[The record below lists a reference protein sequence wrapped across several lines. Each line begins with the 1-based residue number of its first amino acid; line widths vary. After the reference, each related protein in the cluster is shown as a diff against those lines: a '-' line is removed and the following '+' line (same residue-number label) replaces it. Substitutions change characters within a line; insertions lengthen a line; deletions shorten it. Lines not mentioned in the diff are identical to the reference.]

1 MPALRTSVRA
11 AFEAGIDR
19 RSSPGDQILRKI
31 LIIGIGAGDPDHM
44 TVQAIDAL
52 NRTDVIFIP
61 DKGTEKAGLSRRRL
75 DICARFIKGR
85 TPRFATFKTPAREK
99 DPADYKSAVADWH
112 AAIAAIHERLFAEEL
127 SEAQTGAFLVW
138 GDPALYDSTLRIVAN
153 IHAKGAVR
161 FDYDVIPGISS
172 VQALAAKHRI
182 ALNRIGESVLI
193 TTGRKLAEGFP
204 DGADSV
210 VVLLDGE
217 AAVDSIEAGEIE
229 IYWGAN
235 IGTPQEALASG
246 RLADA
251 KAAIKAARERVRREA
266 GFVMDAYLLRRR
278 EPPL

>member
-1 MPALRTSVRA
+1 M
-11 AFEAGIDR
+11 
-19 RSSPGDQILRKI
+19 RKI

-61 DKGTEKAGLSRRRL
+61 DKGAEKAGLSRLRL

-85 TPRFATFKTPAREK
+85 TPRFVTFKTPVREK
-99 DPADYKSAVADWH
+99 DPADYKSAVANWH
-112 AAIAAIHERLFAEEL
+112 AAIAAIQERLFAEEL
-127 SEAQTGAFLVW
+127 SEAQSGAFLVW
-138 GDPALYDSTLRIVAN
+138 GDPALYDSTLRIVAK

-161 FDYDVIPGISS
+161 FDYEIIPGISS
-172 VQALAAKHRI
+172 VQALAAKHRV

-217 AAVDSIEAGEIE
+217 AAFDRIEAGDIE

-235 IGTPQEALASG
+235 IGTPQEALAAG

-251 KAAIKAARERVRREA
+251 KAEIKAAREQVRREA